1 MRISVSQVYTLTLYA
16 KVVGC
21 SLMAVDHGREPR
33 RSPPGHCRNTDK
45 LAWYARGMINTTQHV
60 VAVCQ
65 PGKGAATCRYLTMDD
80 DG

>member
-1 MRISVSQVYTLTLYA
+1 VEVAVPAIVPPKGLA
-16 KVVGC
+16 KIAIEG
-21 SLMAVDHGREPR
+21 E
-33 RSPPGHCRNTDK
+33 
-45 LAWYARGMINTTQHV
+45 GMINTTQHV